1 MKEPIFLKPIY
12 KDYIWG
18 GTRLKEEYNKTES
31 NKEVIAE
38 TWEISTNKNG
48 KSLIKNNAE
57 YNYNNLDEIYKNK
70 EIREDIFGSKCKETE
85 EFPILIKFID
95 ANKHL
100 SVQVHPD
107 DNYAKKYENSSGKTE
122 MWYVLDCKKDSKL
135 VCGMKDNI
143 KQNDIQDIVKNNK
156 VKESVNYV
164 NIKKGD
170 IIYIP
175 SGTIHAI
182 LEGALIC
189 EVQQNCDLTY
199 RVYDWDRVDK
209 NGNKR
214 ELHIDK
220 AIDVINVNSE
230 YFIKNIDNKLNLN
243 ACTEII
249 STPYFKIEMIN
260 VNNSI
265 ELESNKETFYA
276 MNVLEGNGRLKTY
289 NNEYIIEKGDSFI
302 IPAKL
307 GKFNIEG
314 ELKIINSYI

>member
-18 GTRLKEEYNKTES
+18 GTRLKEECNKTES

-48 KSLIKNNAE
+48 KSLIKNNDE

-70 EIREDIFGSKCKETE
+70 EIREDIFGSKCKEIE

-107 DNYAKKYENSSGKTE
+107 DNYAKKYENSPGKTE